1 MRMTIAL
8 QDQGNLKLWGFLSLL
23 QPCFIAVGVL
33 LTLLPSLKAFVPW
46 DRVCV
51 LLNLEALALWLT
63 RDDMDAKIMET
74 AKCNRILGK
83 KRESLPSGSLTT
95 HKGGMWNRKNVFGG
109 RRRPKNWSSDPRG
122 IKLNFSVS
130 CPSPSCQSYVSY
142 SRTEV
147 LTRIKERCVL
157 NTLSLWVKL

>member
-8 QDQGNLKLWGFLSLL
+8 QDQGNLKSWGFLSLL

-33 LTLLPSLKAFVPW
+33 PTLLPSLKAFRPW

-51 LLNLEALALWLT
+51 LLNLGVLVLWVT

-74 AKCNRILGK
+74 AKCNRILGGK
-83 KRESLPSGSLTT
+83 KESLPSVSLTT
-95 HKGGMWNRKNVFGG
+95 HKGGMWNRRNVFGG
-109 RRRPKNWSSDPRG
+109 RHRPKNWRSDPRG

-130 CPSPSCQSYVSY
+130 CPFPSRQSYVSY

-147 LTRIKERCVL
+147 LTLINERWVL